1 MSSSSSE
8 LMDDDDGD
16 GDSEEP
22 GPTAPRSLEQAS
34 GPTLN

>member
-16 GDSEEP
+16 EDGEEP
-22 GPTAPRSLEQAS
+22 GPTAPRGLEQAL

>member
-16 GDSEEP
+16 GDGEEP
-22 GPTAPRSLEQAS
+22 GSTAPRGLEQALGS
-34 GPTLN
+34 TLN